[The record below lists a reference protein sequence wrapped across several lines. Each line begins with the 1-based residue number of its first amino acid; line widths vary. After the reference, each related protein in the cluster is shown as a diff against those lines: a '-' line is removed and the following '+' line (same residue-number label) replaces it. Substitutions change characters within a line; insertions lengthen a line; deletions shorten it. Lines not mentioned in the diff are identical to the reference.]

1 MSVEVLGIDFG
12 TSNTVAVL
20 AGGGRAPRSLA
31 IDGSAWMPSAIYVDD
46 DDTLSVGRDAER
58 KARLA
63 PERFE
68 ANPKRRIDD
77 GEILLGVRVVPV
89 VDAIAAVLR
98 RVGEE
103 ARRQLNGRNPDEVHL
118 THPAQW
124 GSSRQNILLAA
135 ARSAGLGTN
144 ITLLPEPVAA
154 AAHFAS
160 LPGNS
165 LPPGSALAVY
175 DLGGGT
181 FDAAVV
187 GATPNGFTVL
197 AEGGL
202 PDVGGVDFDQT
213 IVDHLG
219 RTAATADPGRWQT
232 LLRPRTAGDRRAA
245 RALREDVRAAKET
258 LSRYSQTDLPLP
270 EPYEDTLL
278 TRREFEGL
286 IRPGITRTVEM
297 LSATIERAGVAPN
310 KLAGVYLV
318 GGSSRIPLIA
328 TVISEKLG
336 IVASTLDQP
345 ETSVAMG
352 AALSPGGMR
361 PPGRTENLAPPGG
374 RPMGPPSGPPMGPPS
389 GPQIPRAGAPSG
401 PQVRAAGPGPG
412 QPAPPVVTQRAGT
425 TQPAPA
431 GMTQPA
437 PPGGPS
443 STVSQPIPQA
453 RPGSSPSS
461 PSIAPG
467 AGGPPGQGP
476 SSGSV
481 PAARPSG
488 PAGPSGPSATQTV
501 SATAAVRPGLSGPSG
516 APGPRSPGP
525 AGPSGPGGPG
535 GSGGSSAGGTSGGA
549 GSRKRLYLIGGVV
562 AALVVALV
570 IVLIVTNS
578 GSDSGPSTP
587 TSGATSATSAASS
600 SATTSSSASAT
611 APSVPATC
619 DQSPTD
625 KYGMTPCMAALAG
638 PVSTSLSLACQAVSP
653 TDTDVQ
659 NLLHSIVPIAVSAC
673 TGLMSGDLNV
683 IYIQMD
689 TADHAA
695 QAFAA
700 IASDFGAKSQSWSQG
715 GASGQYLTSTDS
727 SNQPELIASYDQV
740 PVLMAVTAVDG
751 KTVSEADMKAYW
763 QSTLLPPG

>member
-1 MSVEVLGIDFG
+1 MEVLGIDFG

-20 AGGGRAPRSLA
+20 AGGGRAPRGLA
-31 IDGSAWMPSAIYVDD
+31 IDGTAWMPSSIYVDD

-135 ARSAGLGTN
+135 ARAAGLGTN

-297 LSATIERAGVAPN
+297 LAATIERAGVARN
-310 KLAGVYLV
+310 KLAGIYLV

-336 IVASTLDQP
+336 VVASTLDQP

-374 RPMGPPSGPPMGPPS
+374 TSDGPAHRSADGPALRPADTATGRARRTDDR
-389 GPQIPRAGAPSG
+389 PRDH
-401 PQVRAAGPGPG
+401 RPG
-412 QPAPPVVTQRAGT
+412 QPERPDAGT
-425 TQPAPA
+425 GAGWPGWRDLSPA
-431 GMTQPA
+431 GPAVRRPGDQSAASIRRYTAGGRAQQAPGRMTQPM
-437 PPGGPS
+437 PPGGPP
-443 STVSQPIPQA
+443 STASQPIPQV
-453 RPGSSPSS
+453 RPGS
-461 PSIAPG
+461 G
-467 AGGPPGQGP
+467 
-476 SSGSV
+476 SSG
-481 PAARPSG
+481 PTRPSG
-488 PAGPSGPSATQTV
+488 PAPSWRWSFWSWSFWSWSFWSSSFGCRRLAWPGCATERAHSGRQV
-501 SATAAVRPGLSGPSG
+501 SGVLGSVCDPVGGRLRSREARLRAGCRAGRRSVGLLL
-516 APGPRSPGP
+516 R
-525 AGPSGPGGPG
+525 AGGSVGWWPG
-535 GSGGSSAGGTSGGA
+535 GSGWSGLERRDRDG
-549 GSRKRLYLIGGVV
+549 R
-562 AALVVALV
+562 
-570 IVLIVTNS
+570 
-578 GSDSGPSTP
+578 
-587 TSGATSATSAASS
+587 
-600 SATTSSSASAT
+600 
-611 APSVPATC
+611 C
-619 DQSPTD
+619 E
-625 KYGMTPCMAALAG
+625 
-638 PVSTSLSLACQAVSP
+638 
-653 TDTDVQ
+653 
-659 NLLHSIVPIAVSAC
+659 
-673 TGLMSGDLNV
+673 
-683 IYIQMD
+683 
-689 TADHAA
+689 
-695 QAFAA
+695 
-700 IASDFGAKSQSWSQG
+700 
-715 GASGQYLTSTDS
+715 
-727 SNQPELIASYDQV
+727 QP
-740 PVLMAVTAVDG
+740 
-751 KTVSEADMKAYW
+751 
-763 QSTLLPPG
+763 

>member
-1 MSVEVLGIDFG
+1 VPVEVLGIDFG

-20 AGGGRAPRSLA
+20 AGGGRPPRVLA
-31 IDGSAWMPSAIYVDD
+31 IDGTAWMPSSIYVDD

-68 ANPKRRIDD
+68 SNPKRRIDD

-135 ARSAGLGTN
+135 ARAAGLGTN

-165 LPPGSALAVY
+165 FPPGSALAVY

-187 GATPNGFTVL
+187 GATPHGFTVL

-219 RTAATADPGRWQT
+219 RTAAAADPGRWQT

-286 IRPGITRTVEM
+286 IRPAITRTVEM
-297 LSATIERAGVAPN
+297 LAATVERAGIAPN

-336 IVASTLDQP
+336 VVASTLDQP

-352 AALSPGGMR
+352 AALAPGGMR

-374 RPMGPPSGPPMGPPS
+374 RPMGPPLGPPS
-389 GPQIPRAGAPSG
+389 GPPLGPPSGPPLGPPSGPVLGPASGPQMPRPGVPAPMPGQQAPRPGAGAPAGPPQAPPGQLGPATTQSAPVPVAIPASG
-401 PQVRAAGPGPG
+401 PVPGAGRSGGGGSPPP
-412 QPAPPVVTQRAGT
+412 PAPSGSTRSG
-425 TQPAPA
+425 PAPA
-431 GMTQPA
+431 GPA
-437 PPGGPS
+437 RSGP
-443 STVSQPIPQA
+443 V
-453 RPGSSPSS
+453 
-461 PSIAPG
+461 
-467 AGGPPGQGP
+467 
-476 SSGSV
+476 
-481 PAARPSG
+481 
-488 PAGPSGPSATQTV
+488 PAGPPAGVV
-501 SATAAVRPGLSGPSG
+501 SNAGRAGRKRLFLLGGVAAAVIAAVVVIVIVATSGS
-516 APGPRSPGP
+516 
-525 AGPSGPGGPG
+525 
-535 GSGGSSAGGTSGGA
+535 SGGA
-549 GSRKRLYLIGGVV
+549 G
-562 AALVVALV
+562 
-570 IVLIVTNS
+570 
-578 GSDSGPSTP
+578 PSTTTTP
-587 TSGATSATSAASS
+587 PPATSATSA
-600 SATTSSSASAT
+600 SSASA
-611 APSVPATC
+611 AVPSVPATC
-619 DQSPTD
+619 QTSPVD
-625 KYGMTPCMAALAG
+625 NDGMTPCMSSLAG
-638 PVSTSLSLACQAVSP
+638 PVKRSLSLTCAAVP
-653 TDTDVQ
+653 ATDTGVQ
-659 NLLHSIVPIAVSAC
+659 NLLHSIEPVSISAC
-673 TGLMSGDLNV
+673 TGLRSGALNV
-683 IYIQMD
+683 IYIQLD

-695 QAFAA
+695 QVFNG
-700 IASDFGAKSQSWSQG
+700 IVSDFGASAQKWSQG
-715 GASGQYLTSTDS
+715 GANGQYLTSSDS
-727 SNQPELIASYDQV
+727 TGQPELISSYAQV
-740 PVLMAVTAVDG
+740 PVIMAVTVVDG
-751 KTVSEADMKAYW
+751 KTITAADLKAFW
-763 QSTLLPPG
+763 QGTLLPPG

>member
-1 MSVEVLGIDFG
+1 VPVEVLGIDFG

-20 AGGGRAPRSLA
+20 AGGGRPPRGLA
-31 IDGSAWMPSAIYVDD
+31 IDGTAWMPSSIYVDD

-135 ARSAGLGTN
+135 ARAAGLGTN

-187 GATPNGFTVL
+187 GATPHGFTVL

-219 RTAATADPGRWQT
+219 RTAAAVDPGRWQT

-286 IRPGITRTVEM
+286 IRPAITRTVEM
-297 LSATIERAGVAPN
+297 LAATVERAGIAPN

-336 IVASTLDQP
+336 VVASTLDQP

-361 PPGRTENLAPPGG
+361 PPGRTENLAPPGA
-374 RPMGPPSGPPMGPPS
+374 RPLGPPLGPPSGPLGPASGPSVPRPGLPVPPPGQQAPRPGAGPAQPPVPGGGQPS
-389 GPQIPRAGAPSG
+389 GP
-401 PQVRAAGPGPG
+401 
-412 QPAPPVVTQRAGT
+412 GT
-425 TQPAPA
+425 TQRTGITQQTGMAPPPPS
-431 GMTQPA
+431 GMTQPVPSRPPTA
-437 PPGGPS
+437 QSGQTAGAGRPGGG
-443 STVSQPIPQA
+443 VSPA
-453 RPGSSPSS
+453 
-461 PSIAPG
+461 
-467 AGGPPGQGP
+467 
-476 SSGSV
+476 
-481 PAARPSG
+481 PAA
-488 PAGPSGPSATQTV
+488 
-501 SATAAVRPGLSGPSG
+501 
-516 APGPRSPGP
+516 
-525 AGPSGPGGPG
+525 PGGPG
-535 GSGGSSAGGTSGGA
+535 GAGLSGPAGGGPSGPPRPGSGTPGA
-549 GSRKRLYLIGGVV
+549 GPSGAGPAGAGPAGAGPAGAAAARIAAGRRRLLLLGGVAVAVV
-562 AALVVALV
+562 AAIVVIVVVA
-570 IVLIVTNS
+570 TS
-578 GSDSGPSTP
+578 GSGGGGPATTTSSPPST
-587 TSGATSATSAASS
+587 

-611 APSVPATC
+611 LPSVPATC
-619 DQSPTD
+619 LTSPVD
-625 KYGMTPCMAALAG
+625 NDGMTPCMTSLAG
-638 PVSTSLSLACQAVSP
+638 PVKRSLSLTCAVVP
-653 TDTDVQ
+653 ATDADVQ
-659 NLLHSIVPIAVSAC
+659 NLLHSIEPVSISAC
-673 TGLMSGDLNV
+673 TGLRSGALNV
-683 IYIQMD
+683 IYIQLD
-689 TADHAA
+689 TEDHAV
-695 QAFAA
+695 QVFNG
-700 IASDFGAKSQSWSQG
+700 IVSDFGASPQKWSQG
-715 GASGQYLTSTDS
+715 SATGQYLTSSDS
-727 SNQPELIASYDQV
+727 GGQPELISSYAQV
-740 PVLMAVTAVDG
+740 PVVMAVTVVDG
-751 KTVSEADMKAYW
+751 KSISPADLKAFW
-763 QSTLLPPG
+763 QQTLLPPG

>member
-1 MSVEVLGIDFG
+1 MEVLGIDFG

-20 AGGGRAPRSLA
+20 AGGGRGPRNLA
-31 IDGSAWMPSAIYVDD
+31 IDGTAWMPSSIYVDD

-135 ARSAGLGTN
+135 ARAAGLGTN

-187 GATPNGFTVL
+187 GATPAGFTVL

-219 RTAATADPGRWQT
+219 RTSAAADPGRWQT

-286 IRPGITRTVEM
+286 IRPAITRTVEM
-297 LSATIERAGVAPN
+297 LAATIERAGVAPN

-328 TVISEKLG
+328 TVITEKLG

-361 PPGRTENLAPPGG
+361 PPGRTETLGPPGG
-374 RPMGPPSGPPMGPPS
+374 RPMGPPPGQIPPMGPT
-389 GPQIPRAGAPSG
+389 SG
-401 PQVRAAGPGPG
+401 PQVPRAGQGGQGMPPQGGPVMTGPGPSG
-412 QPAPPVVTQRAGT
+412 QVRSGPVPTSQGRSG
-425 TQPAPA
+425 
-431 GMTQPA
+431 
-437 PPGGPS
+437 PGPTG
-443 STVSQPIPQA
+443 Q
-453 RPGSSPSS
+453 
-461 PSIAPG
+461 
-467 AGGPPGQGP
+467 GPPGQGP
-476 SSGSV
+476 SGQ
-481 PAARPSG
+481 
-488 PAGPSGPSATQTV
+488 GPSGQ
-501 SATAAVRPGLSGPSG
+501 GPSVRVLRVKVRQVRG
-516 APGPRSPGP
+516 ARRCRGRRGCPRRPVRRP
-525 AGPSGPGGPG
+525 AHRSHAPVLPGGPVR
-535 GSGGSSAGGTSGGA
+535 
-549 GSRKRLYLIGGVV
+549 SRR
-562 AALVVALV
+562 
-570 IVLIVTNS
+570 
-578 GSDSGPSTP
+578 
-587 TSGATSATSAASS
+587 
-600 SATTSSSASAT
+600 
-611 APSVPATC
+611 AP
-619 DQSPTD
+619 
-625 KYGMTPCMAALAG
+625 
-638 PVSTSLSLACQAVSP
+638 
-653 TDTDVQ
+653 
-659 NLLHSIVPIAVSAC
+659 
-673 TGLMSGDLNV
+673 LNRPR
-683 IYIQMD
+683 
-689 TADHAA
+689 
-695 QAFAA
+695 
-700 IASDFGAKSQSWSQG
+700 
-715 GASGQYLTSTDS
+715 
-727 SNQPELIASYDQV
+727 PE
-740 PVLMAVTAVDG
+740 
-751 KTVSEADMKAYW
+751 
-763 QSTLLPPG
+763 

>member
-1 MSVEVLGIDFG
+1 MEVLGIDFG

-20 AGGGRAPRSLA
+20 AGGGRAPRGLA
-31 IDGSAWMPSAIYVDD
+31 IDGTAWMPSSIYVDD

-135 ARSAGLGTN
+135 ARAAGLGTN

-297 LSATIERAGVAPN
+297 LAATIERAGVARN
-310 KLAGVYLV
+310 KLAGIYLV

-336 IVASTLDQP
+336 VVASTLDQP

-374 RPMGPPSGPPMGPPS
+374 RPMGPPTGPPMGPPS
-389 GPQIPRAGAPSG
+389 GPQIPRPGAPGAPMTGPGITGPGSQSG
-401 PQVRAAGPGPG
+401 PMRGPAPWPGWRDLGPAHPAIRRPGDQSAASIRRYTAGGRDPAGP
-412 QPAPPVVTQRAGT
+412 RR
-425 TQPAPA
+425 
-431 GMTQPA
+431 MTQPM
-437 PPGGPS
+437 PPGGPP
-443 STVSQPIPQA
+443 STASQPIPQV
-453 RPGSSPSS
+453 RPGS
-461 PSIAPG
+461 G
-467 AGGPPGQGP
+467 
-476 SSGSV
+476 SSG
-481 PAARPSG
+481 PTRPSG
-488 PAGPSGPSATQTV
+488 PASVWRWSFWRWSFWSSSFGCRRLAWPGCATERVHSGRQV
-501 SATAAVRPGLSGPSG
+501 SGVLGSVCDPVGGRLRSREARLRAGCRAGRRSIGLLL
-516 APGPRSPGP
+516 R
-525 AGPSGPGGPG
+525 AGGSVGWWPG
-535 GSGGSSAGGTSGGA
+535 GSGWSGRERRDRDG
-549 GSRKRLYLIGGVV
+549 R
-562 AALVVALV
+562 
-570 IVLIVTNS
+570 
-578 GSDSGPSTP
+578 
-587 TSGATSATSAASS
+587 
-600 SATTSSSASAT
+600 
-611 APSVPATC
+611 C
-619 DQSPTD
+619 E
-625 KYGMTPCMAALAG
+625 
-638 PVSTSLSLACQAVSP
+638 
-653 TDTDVQ
+653 
-659 NLLHSIVPIAVSAC
+659 
-673 TGLMSGDLNV
+673 
-683 IYIQMD
+683 
-689 TADHAA
+689 
-695 QAFAA
+695 
-700 IASDFGAKSQSWSQG
+700 
-715 GASGQYLTSTDS
+715 
-727 SNQPELIASYDQV
+727 QP
-740 PVLMAVTAVDG
+740 
-751 KTVSEADMKAYW
+751 
-763 QSTLLPPG
+763 

>member
-1 MSVEVLGIDFG
+1 MEVLGIDFG

-20 AGGGRAPRSLA
+20 AGGGRGPRNLA
-31 IDGSAWMPSAIYVDD
+31 IDGTAWMPSSIYVDD

-135 ARSAGLGTN
+135 ARAAGLGTN

-187 GATPNGFTVL
+187 GATPAGFTVL

-219 RTAATADPGRWQT
+219 RTSAAADPGRWQT

-286 IRPGITRTVEM
+286 IRPAITRTVEM
-297 LSATIERAGVAPN
+297 LAATIERAGVAPN

-328 TVISEKLG
+328 TVITEKLG

-361 PPGRTENLAPPGG
+361 PPGRTETLGPPGG
-374 RPMGPPSGPPMGPPS
+374 TPHG
-389 GPQIPRAGAPSG
+389 
-401 PQVRAAGPGPG
+401 
-412 QPAPPVVTQRAGT
+412 
-425 TQPAPA
+425 
-431 GMTQPA
+431 
-437 PPGGPS
+437 
-443 STVSQPIPQA
+443 
-453 RPGSSPSS
+453 
-461 PSIAPG
+461 
-467 AGGPPGQGP
+467 
-476 SSGSV
+476 
-481 PAARPSG
+481 
-488 PAGPSGPSATQTV
+488 
-501 SATAAVRPGLSGPSG
+501 ATARTDPTHG
-516 APGPRSPGP
+516 ADVRSPGP
-525 AGPSGPGGPG
+525 PGRPGWSGDAAAGR
-535 GSGGSSAGGTSGGA
+535 AGDDRARSF
-549 GSRKRLYLIGGVV
+549 R
-562 AALVVALV
+562 
-570 IVLIVTNS
+570 S
-578 GSDSGPSTP
+578 GSFRSRP
-587 TSGATSATSAASS
+587 
-600 SATTSSSASAT
+600 
-611 APSVPATC
+611 
-619 DQSPTD
+619 
-625 KYGMTPCMAALAG
+625 
-638 PVSTSLSLACQAVSP
+638 
-653 TDTDVQ
+653 
-659 NLLHSIVPIAVSAC
+659 N
-673 TGLMSGDLNV
+673 
-683 IYIQMD
+683 
-689 TADHAA
+689 
-695 QAFAA
+695 
-700 IASDFGAKSQSWSQG
+700 
-715 GASGQYLTSTDS
+715 
-727 SNQPELIASYDQV
+727 
-740 PVLMAVTAVDG
+740 
-751 KTVSEADMKAYW
+751 
-763 QSTLLPPG
+763 